1 MATRAANKPAPAS
14 TASLDTVDAEIVR
27 HQILAMVEE
36 MAATMRK
43 ASGSPAITEAND
55 FSVCLL
61 DAKGEVVSFAMYI
74 TLHLGAAKECVAALL
89 ERHPLETIMPGDRF
103 IVNDAYLGSAHLN
116 DTGVLAP
123 IFVDGELTAWA
134 WAEAHLP
141 DYGGWGFGGFAPGI
155 TDVYQE
161 GLRLSLVKLVEQGR
175 VVPQVEQILRGNVRV
190 PDLLMN
196 DVRGLLAACNVC
208 DQRLNQLCE
217 RHTRSRVCEV
227 FDWSIESTESVL
239 RRRIESL
246 PDGSYR
252 AEAWLE
258 HDGVVERY
266 YRIAV
271 EMVVAGDRL
280 VFDFTGTDEAAVGFS
295 SGGPGAVWGF
305 LLTPLMHML
314 AWDLP
319 INHGLIRPVEA
330 ILPDGSLVSPR
341 DPHGVSGGHLD
352 TGMHGV
358 QPACHEA
365 LCAALQASADP
376 ELRARV
382 AGLFHN
388 SWMTENW
395 FGQDA
400 KGDPF
405 LFFNLDGGCI
415 GGGAQTV
422 CDGLH
427 SAGDLCQPDN
437 HVPDVEWYEYL
448 NPILFMFRRPWR
460 DSGGPGRFR
469 GGTGTEEAWTL
480 WGAHRAHGTL
490 FGQGAEI
497 PRAGVAGGM
506 PAGGD
511 AYEIWRGFDMP
522 ARLVAGTVIGDYD
535 ELKAV
540 ADEVGSAAQAPG
552 FKVSNVPLS
561 SRDVVYRTL
570 GGGSGLG
577 DCLTREPERVRA
589 DVARGLVSH
598 RVAEQVYGVAIE
610 PSGRSVDLKR
620 TEQLRA
626 GIRASR
632 EGGQMLAD
640 APDRGNGSAE
650 LAGCEHCRELVLRQG
665 WRREALA
672 RRTPAREYV
681 EAFGAW
687 LAEPLAGEVSLI
699 EFACPQCQTL
709 LDVATV
715 VSPAEDEA

>member
-1 MATRAANKPAPAS
+1 MATNVLETAVAPEAS
-14 TASLDTVDAEIVR
+14 IDPVDAEIVR
-27 HQILAMVEE
+27 HQILAIVEE

-89 ERHPLETIMPGDRF
+89 DRHPSSSIKPGDRF

-123 IFVDGELTAWA
+123 IFVDGELSAWA

-161 GLRLSLVKLVEQGR
+161 GLRLSLVKFVEEGR

-208 DQRLNQLCE
+208 DQRLSQLCE
-217 RHTRSRVCEV
+217 RHTATRIRKV
-227 FDWSIESTESVL
+227 FDWSISSTESVL
-239 RRRIESL
+239 RRRIQSL
-246 PDGSYR
+246 PDGDYK

-258 HDGVVERY
+258 HDGVVNRY
-266 YRIAV
+266 YRIALT
-271 EMVVAGDRL
+271 MVVMGDEL
-280 VFDFTGTDEAAVGFS
+280 TFDFTGTDEAAIGFS

-319 INHGLIRPVEA
+319 INHGLIRPVKA

-365 LCAALQASADP
+365 LSAALQAADDP

-388 SWMTENW
+388 TWMTENW
-395 FGQDA
+395 FGQDVN
-400 KGDPF
+400 GNPF
-405 LFFNLDGGCI
+405 LFFNLDGGCT

-448 NPILFMFRRPWR
+448 NPILFLFRRPWR

-469 GGTGTEEAWTL
+469 GGTGTEEAWAL
-480 WGAHRAHGTL
+480 WGAESAHGTL

-511 AYEIWRGFDMP
+511 AYEIWRGLDMS
-522 ARLVAGTVIGDYD
+522 ARLARGTAIGDYD
-535 ELKAV
+535 ELTAV
-540 ADEVGSAAQAPG
+540 AREIGSTADQPG
-552 FKVSNVPLS
+552 FKVSNVPLT

-577 DCLTREPERVRA
+577 DCLTRDPHRVQA
-589 DVARGLVSH
+589 DVARGLVSQ
-598 RVAEQVYGVAIE
+598 RVAEQVYGVAID
-610 PSGRSVDLKR
+610 PARGAVDMQR
-620 TEQLRA
+620 TEELRA
-626 GIRASR
+626 AIRGRRATGER
-632 EGGQMLAD
+632 MAD
-640 APDRGNGSAE
+640 VPDWGRGAPD
-650 LAGCEHCRELVLRQG
+650 LAGCPDCRELVLRDG
-665 WRREALA
+665 WRGEALA
-672 RRTPAREYV
+672 RSVPAKHYV
-681 EAFGAW
+681 ETYGAW
-687 LAEPLAGEVSLI
+687 LAEPLAGEVAVVEL
-699 EFACPQCQTL
+699 ACPTCQTL
-709 LDVATV
+709 LDAVTV
-715 VSPAEDEA
+715 VRPRDTEAI